1 MENTVALGAGGTA
14 GAGGAGGAAGAGG
27 AGGTAGAEGAG
38 AASSG
43 GTTGGPGGI
52 GATRGPGAAGA
63 GGYGGSARGGGG
75 YGSRQQLPCLPDT
88 PTPQQLH
95 EWVVQRGSPGG
106 SVRCTYVKRTGLKKG
121 ETCGKTGHTEYR
133 CFGRLE
139 DAWRTEYRD
148 EKEVPNS
155 LGLLAKGVDVYALDF
170 VQINKAIYAMYVDV
184 ISAEGA
190 CYLCVPWAAG
200 VYAIAP
206 GASESVAA
214 LGASAS
220 AATVTP
226 LASPVLVSLADPTGG
241 PVVARASNVLPCPA
255 VTSGSLPI
263 LHLPSFLTN
272 LQTGSSLYTL
282 TTASAQVAASGQ
294 VAMSSQ
300 VSAFG
305 QLAASCSCRVLTHQ
319 TLLWHHRLGH
329 PSLPRLHS
337 IHSRLLER
345 YFLLVLD
352 DYTRYTT
359 VFPLRS
365 KADIRGVL
373 IPWIRATHRQ
383 LREWFRRDLTVLRLH
398 SDKGGEF
405 SSNLLADFC
414 RDEGIA
420 QSFTLPASPQH
431 NGIAER
437 RIGLI
442 MEVAR
447 TSIIHAAAPHFLW
460 PFAVRYA
467 AHQLN
472 LWPRASVPETSP
484 TLRWRGEVGNASTF
498 RVNGAL
504 SLVRNTTATKLSPR
518 TLCCVDPSPLV
529 EPLEVSFDTNG
540 PAEGGD
546 PAADDTVATRRSPRL
561 ETPPGFPPRPSSP
574 PPQHVAVDTGAAGGG
589 DTGGEDF
596 GGAGPG
602 GAETGGEGSGGAE
615 TGGAGSKGADSGGA
629 AGPSGGGAV
638 GALAGGPGVGQ
649 QQPPSRL
656 ETLSPQQLR
665 EWIVRQG
672 RSVVGAWSFT
682 GPRGTADNGGA
693 GGTAGAGGGGGTA
706 RAGGAGAA
714 SFGGTIGGLGGTRA
728 TRVPGAAGAGG
739 AGGTRATSAGGPGA
753 AGAGGTGAAGAGGTG
768 PAGAGAGGAGATGF
782 GATGGARAAGAGG
795 ARGGGTGAA
804 GVGGATAGGDGAADG
819 TGTAPRR
826 LFFYPQPQSSL
837 PPSVSALRRVLSLS
851 SSTGLTPPL
860 MCPPSN
866 PSQTQLPPGSPLPAP
881 SSYTELPDSLTERRE
896 PESSASTPV
905 RARRVARP
913 RAPAVPGTHLMAL
926 RPSSDPQH
934 VVLPSPPVSSLPHV
948 PDPEPDR
955 VRDVSP
961 IVTRFRAMCV
971 IDPLYSSLAA
981 TALVAELVDFA
992 AMCHLDYAA
1001 RLVFDS
1007 DCPQAIGDPDALDIP
1022 TPRTYVEAISGEYS
1036 FQWQTAMDAEMASW
1050 KSTGTYLDDVLPPVA
1065 NIGDG
1070 MWIFRVKR
1078 PLGSPPAFKAR
1089 YVAQGFSQR
1098 QGVNFFQIYPED
1110 DQSSGT
1116 VARCSTA

>member
-1 MENTVALGAGGTA
+1 LGAGGTA

-220 AATVTP
+220 AAT
-226 LASPVLVSLADPTGG
+226 
-241 PVVARASNVLPCPA
+241 
-255 VTSGSLPI
+255 
-263 LHLPSFLTN
+263 
-272 LQTGSSLYTL
+272 
-282 TTASAQVAASGQ
+282 GQ

-337 IHSRLLER
+337 IHSRLLVSGLPMSLPPPPVLTCPGVPSLPPICGTDQER

-518 TLCCVDPSPLV
+518 TLCCVFL
-529 EPLEVSFDTNG
+529 G
-540 PAEGGD
+540 C
-546 PAADDTVATRRSPRL
+546 
-561 ETPPGFPPRPSSP
+561 
-574 PPQHVAVDTGAAGGG
+574 
-589 DTGGEDF
+589 
-596 GGAGPG
+596 
-602 GAETGGEGSGGAE
+602 
-615 TGGAGSKGADSGGA
+615 
-629 AGPSGGGAV
+629 
-638 GALAGGPGVGQ
+638 
-649 QQPPSRL
+649 
-656 ETLSPQQLR
+656 
-665 EWIVRQG
+665 
-672 RSVVGAWSFT
+672 FT
-682 GPRGTADNGGA
+682 T
-693 GGTAGAGGGGGTA
+693 
-706 RAGGAGAA
+706 
-714 SFGGTIGGLGGTRA
+714 
-728 TRVPGAAGAGG
+728 
-739 AGGTRATSAGGPGA
+739 
-753 AGAGGTGAAGAGGTG
+753 
-768 PAGAGAGGAGATGF
+768 
-782 GATGGARAAGAGG
+782 
-795 ARGGGTGAA
+795 
-804 GVGGATAGGDGAADG
+804 
-819 TGTAPRR
+819 
-826 LFFYPQPQSSL
+826 
-837 PPSVSALRRVLSLS
+837 
-851 SSTGLTPPL
+851 
-860 MCPPSN
+860 
-866 PSQTQLPPGSPLPAP
+866 
-881 SSYTELPDSLTERRE
+881 
-896 PESSASTPV
+896 
-905 RARRVARP
+905 
-913 RAPAVPGTHLMAL
+913 
-926 RPSSDPQH
+926 
-934 VVLPSPPVSSLPHV
+934 LPHV
-948 PDPEPDR
+948 E
-955 VRDVSP
+955 
-961 IVTRFRAMCV
+961 F
-971 IDPLYSSLAA
+971 
-981 TALVAELVDFA
+981 
-992 AMCHLDYAA
+992 
-1001 RLVFDS
+1001 
-1007 DCPQAIGDPDALDIP
+1007 CP
-1022 TPRTYVEAISGEYS
+1022 PRTSPLTSQFA
-1036 FQWQTAMDAEMASW
+1036 
-1050 KSTGTYLDDVLPPVA
+1050 STGSTCT
-1065 NIGDG
+1065 
-1070 MWIFRVKR
+1070 R
-1078 PLGSPPAFKAR
+1078 P
-1089 YVAQGFSQR
+1089 
-1098 QGVNFFQIYPED
+1098 
-1110 DQSSGT
+1110 T
-1116 VARCSTA
+1116 